1 VKKAPEAVD
10 FRTIPL
16 LHDPLWQMSF
26 GERAALEGLLSQLK
40 PRLSIELG
48 TAQGGSLERIAFHS
62 ERVHTFDLIDP
73 PINRASYANVEFHVG
88 DSHEALPDEL
98 ARLVTEGRTVDF
110 ALVDGDHSADGVRQD
125 LEDLLASPAVANT
138 IIVLHDTV
146 NEMVRAGIEQVHLEA
161 FPKVAYV
168 ELDFVAGYMFRE
180 PSLLHELWGG
190 LGLVI
195 VDSAR
200 LSYFTQPVRQARYY
214 EAYDLFR
221 RARDLI
227 VADETVREA
236 SP

>member
-1 VKKAPEAVD
+1 
-10 FRTIPL
+10 
-16 LHDPLWQMSF
+16 MSF

-62 ERVHTFDLIDP
+62 EQVHTFDLLDP
-73 PINRASYANVEFHVG
+73 PIDRSSYPNVEFHVG
-88 DSHEALPDEL
+88 DSHVALPQEL
-98 ARLVTEGRTVDF
+98 ARLADEGRNVDF
-110 ALVDGDHSADGVRQD
+110 ALVDGDHSEDGVCED
-125 LEDLLASPAVANT
+125 LEDLLASSAVANT
-138 IIVLHDTV
+138 VIVLHDTV
-146 NEMVRAGIEQVHLEA
+146 NETVRAGIEKVHLEA

-200 LSYFTQPVRQARYY
+200 FSYFSEPVRQARYY

-221 RARDLI
+221 RARDLV
-227 VADETVREA
+227 VADETAREM
-236 SP
+236 SS